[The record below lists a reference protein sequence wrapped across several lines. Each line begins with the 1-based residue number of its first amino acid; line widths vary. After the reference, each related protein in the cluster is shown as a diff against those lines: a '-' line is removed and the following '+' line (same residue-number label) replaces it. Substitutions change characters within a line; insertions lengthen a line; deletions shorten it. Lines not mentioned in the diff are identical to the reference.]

1 LGGNDVKGNTIITM
15 NISPVE
21 QKRIRNI
28 NFIMDDLHD
37 SVNNI
42 YELLIDQE
50 YSEVKGEVSKITSK
64 LKTITDSLHD
74 EI

>member
-1 LGGNDVKGNTIITM
+1 M
-15 NISPVE
+15 NITPLE

-28 NFIMDDLHD
+28 NYIMDDLHD

-50 YSEVKGEVSKITSK
+50 YSDLKGEVSKITTK
-64 LKTITDSLHD
+64 LKTITDSL
-74 EI
+74 EIAILLIY

>member
-1 LGGNDVKGNTIITM
+1 M
-15 NISPVE
+15 NISPLE

-28 NFIMDDLHD
+28 NYIMDDLHD

-50 YSEVKGEVSKITSK
+50 YSELKGEVSKIVSK
-64 LKTITDSLHD
+64 LKTITDSLED

>member
-1 LGGNDVKGNTIITM
+1 M
-15 NISPVE
+15 NISPLE

-28 NFIMDDLHD
+28 NYIMDDLHD

-42 YELLIDQE
+42 YELLVDKE
-50 YSEVKGEVSKITSK
+50 YADLKGEVSKTINK
-64 LKTITDSLHD
+64 LKTITDSLQD